1 MQQRFLDMIA
11 TIAIVGEFMTKI
23 EALLKAIEKALKK
36 MPKDNHDPP
45 IVCEFEGHIFRA
57 HSLPE
62 LKLQIQDYVAREI
75 LEEKIGVIY
84 PDKWKDAKIGNMPT
98 WSSVTLN
105 GYRILHR
112 DIIQPR
118 TFDCSGIVRWHDE
131 IHEWK

>member
-1 MQQRFLDMIA
+1 MIA
-11 TIAIVGEFMTKI
+11 MSATGGELMTKR
-23 EALLKAIEKALKK
+23 EALLRAIEKALKK
-36 MPKDNHDPP
+36 MPRYGSDPP
-45 IVCEFEGHIFRA
+45 IVCVIEDHIFRA
-57 HSLPE
+57 HNLPE
-62 LKLQIQDYVAREI
+62 LKLQIQDYIAREI

-98 WSSVTLN
+98 WPSVTLN